1 MFRDVGASRPCL
13 SVCTPSARHRAS
25 IVRYGLSLVST
36 IVLRC
41 YVLPLMC
48 CTPHGTVPCSLTKRT
63 SVNLFITNRTIVTI
77 VKQREAQA
85 YLGVHSQLK
94 MGTVTHPDPPAPAG
108 AAFAGASNA
117 PVPSQY
123 RAGRARRVEVH
134 QLSLLR
140 VTVPVSWAVA
150 ASAAWTMTSRD
161 ASFGAQRPEHEH
173 LSLFGATHCCLALD
187 HCEP

>member
-13 SVCTPSARHRAS
+13 RVRHREACAS
-25 IVRYGLSLVST
+25 IEIWLVTCEYHSSM
-36 IVLRC
+36 
-41 YVLPLMC
+41 YVLPLC
-48 CTPHGTVPCSLTKRT
+48 CTPHGTGHASLTKRT

>member
-1 MFRDVGASRPCL
+1 MFECVYAIGEASRIDREIWLVTCEYHSASMLRTSPHVL
-13 SVCTPSARHRAS
+13 HPARHRA
-25 IVRYGLSLVST
+25 VLV
-36 IVLRC
+36 
-41 YVLPLMC
+41 
-48 CTPHGTVPCSLTKRT
+48 TKRT

-117 PVPSQY
+117 AVPSQY